1 MTAEIKDGMLIISL
15 PMQTPAPSTSGK
27 TLIVAST
34 HGTIKTGLEVNGK
47 LVKIGVNA
55 FIEA

>member
-1 MTAEIKDGMLIISL
+1 MNAEIKDGMLHVWL

-34 HGTIKTGLEVNGK
+34 ALEVNGK
-47 LVKIGVNA
+47 TVKIGVNA
-55 FIEA
+55 YIEA